1 VSCTEHDHTTLD
13 SFPLYW
19 VKEVKLTKPKT
30 LDELPSTDREV
41 FQILA
46 SVGVLDTAEL
56 IAREYDSEALTKYI
70 SMGTTPHLSSL
81 ISASASFHSCLHM
94 NYLFAS
100 CCSLACA

>member
-1 VSCTEHDHTTLD
+1 M
-13 SFPLYW
+13 YW
-19 VKEVKLTKPKT
+19 VQQLKLTKPKT

-56 IAREYDSEALTKYI
+56 IAREYNSEALTEYI

-81 ISASASFHSCLHM
+81 ISASASFHSFLHM
-94 NYLFAS
+94 NCLYAS
-100 CCSLACA
+100 CFNLACA